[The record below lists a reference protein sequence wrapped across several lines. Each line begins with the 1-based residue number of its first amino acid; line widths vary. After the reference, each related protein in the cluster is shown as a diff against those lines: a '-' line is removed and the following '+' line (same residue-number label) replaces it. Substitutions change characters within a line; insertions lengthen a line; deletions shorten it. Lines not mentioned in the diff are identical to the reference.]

1 MAFGRDDP
9 RAESRPAGQ
18 EKKRGGAAPVALIL
32 LAAAGWG
39 VIGLFSRPMNAA
51 GLSSLQ
57 VTFVRSVTVTVL
69 MGALLLAKDRSLFR
83 IHWRDGWIFLGTG
96 LISIIFFNVCYFTT
110 IQLTTLAAASILLYT
125 APCFVMLMSAVF
137 FKERITV
144 RKLAALALAFT
155 GCVLVSG
162 IGAGGITPF
171 GLLTGVCSGFGYATY
186 SIFGKVALKKYHSF
200 TLIFYTFVVAS
211 VCLAPFAHIGEA
223 AAALTGSGQAALAA
237 LGLGVVS
244 TFMPYVC
251 YTTGLESVVAGR
263 ASVLAFF
270 EPLVAT
276 VAGIVAFREPLG
288 LKNTAGIALIFI
300 AIVLL
305 NVPLGKDAGAKGE

>member
-1 MAFGRDDP
+1 M
-9 RAESRPAGQ
+9 
-18 EKKRGGAAPVALIL
+18 KRGGALPVALIL

-57 VTFVRSVTVTVL
+57 VTFVRSVTVAAG
-69 MGALLLAKDRSLFR
+69 MGVLLLIKDRSLFR
-83 IHWRDGWIFLGTG
+83 IEWRDGWIFLGTG

-110 IQLTTLAAASILLYT
+110 IQLTTLAVASILLYT

-137 FKERITV
+137 FKERITAQ
-144 RKLAALALAFT
+144 KLAALVLAFT

-162 IGAGGITPF
+162 LGAGGVTPF
-171 GLLTGVCSGFGYATY
+171 GLLTGVCSGVGYATY
-186 SIFGKVALKKYHSF
+186 SIFGKVALKKYHPF
-200 TLIFYTFVVAS
+200 TLIFYTFVVS
-211 VCLAPFAHIGEA
+211 TVCLAPFAHIGA
-223 AAALTGSGQAALAA
+223 VTAALAGSGQAALAA
-237 LGLGVVS
+237 LGLGAVS

-251 YTTGLESVVAGR
+251 YTTGLESVEAGR

-276 VAGIVAFREPLG
+276 VAGIAVFHEPLG
-288 LKNTAGIALIFI
+288 LKNAAGIALIFI

-305 NVPLGKDAGAKGE
+305 NVPLGRRAGAKGE